1 MSHIVIIGTGQA
13 GTSVARE
20 LRKLNPEAQISLIS
34 QDDAVTYYKPNLS
47 KAYASGKDAES
58 LIMASP
64 EAQDALWL
72 SVRTCVI
79 ATVVDVFL
87 GVPIALLLARDW
99 NGVAAVRVFMRLALL
114 YTTHI
119 REHRIRSIINDRR

>member
-1 MSHIVIIGTGQA
+1 MKTRRRLFDPAPMPMWIVILAVVGICVLVLPLVGMGNE
-13 GTSVARE
+13 VPWARI
-20 LRKLNPEAQISLIS
+20 PA
-34 QDDAVTYYKPNLS
+34 
-47 KAYASGKDAES
+47 
-58 LIMASP
+58 IMASP

-99 NGVAAVRVFMRLALL
+99 NGVAAVRVLVLLPLSLPPVVAGLALSL
-114 YTTHI
+114 IHI
-119 REHRIRSIINDRR
+119 